1 MTVKSEPKKRGRK
14 AKKTTDNTT
23 PSVPKKRGRKPKGGK
38 IIENTKIT
46 VTEPPQKP
54 NVILHLK
61 CNSKDINVSLDH
73 EFIQNNNNNNFLSF
87 EILEIIQA
95 IEKKAISIPNIQ
107 KYIQFNKDIN
117 HCTSE
122 IIELISKSK
131 IFVHHFHI
139 PLQSGSNKI
148 LNGMSRRYTSEL
160 YEDRVKYIKYLM
172 PNACIG
178 GDVIVGFPGEDNSE
192 FDKTLKFIKDLDISY
207 LHVFPYSER
216 ENTRALSLNESV
228 PIEIRNKRSKV
239 LRLLSDKK
247 KRYFYESNIKNVRN
261 VLFENKVKGDF
272 IYGFTDNYVK
282 TKIKFNRN
290 LVGKQCNVLLKKV
303 DNDLSVIGE
312 II

>member
-1 MTVKSEPKKRGRK
+1 
-14 AKKTTDNTT
+14 
-23 PSVPKKRGRKPKGGK
+23 
-38 IIENTKIT
+38 
-46 VTEPPQKP
+46 
-54 NVILHLK
+54 
-61 CNSKDINVSLDH
+61 
-73 EFIQNNNNNNFLSF
+73 
-87 EILEIIQA
+87 
-95 IEKKAISIPNIQ
+95 
-107 KYIQFNKDIN
+107 
-117 HCTSE
+117 
-122 IIELISKSK
+122 
-131 IFVHHFHI
+131 
-139 PLQSGSNKI
+139 
-148 LNGMSRRYTSEL
+148 
-160 YEDRVKYIKYLM
+160 M

-312 II
+312 IIWR